1 MEITTMSINPT
12 EILMEITIIATIIVV
27 VTDISMVMI
36 IIAINETKILKE
48 ITVIDDP
55 GDGVELLFV
64 GARRLSGVGRGRQA
78 DDQRGGIINVDA
90 SGIEADIYQQTDGK
104 SNLDFILNCGII
116 HGAFLCSAPPF
127 CLLNG
132 HWAAMKQS
140 HRPMP

>member
-36 IIAINETKILKE
+36 IIAINVTKILKE

-55 GDGVELLFV
+55 GDWVELLFV

-90 SGIEADIYQQTDGK
+90 SGIEADIYQQ
-104 SNLDFILNCGII
+104 S
-116 HGAFLCSAPPF
+116 
-127 CLLNG
+127 
-132 HWAAMKQS
+132 
-140 HRPMP
+140 